1 MLLCLF
7 DMLEHLQDCN
17 NQSNQVN
24 ADSQRKVPSEELHR
38 SQLEDEGV
46 LQGDWD
52 ETSTSIEQR
61 SVLGCR
67 HKSF

>member
-1 MLLCLF
+1 MNSAATNLSDLCCCLF

-24 ADSQRKVPSEELHR
+24 ADSLRKVPSEELHR

-46 LQGDWD
+46 LLGDW
-52 ETSTSIEQR
+52 TASSTSVE
-61 SVLGCR
+61 
-67 HKSF
+67 